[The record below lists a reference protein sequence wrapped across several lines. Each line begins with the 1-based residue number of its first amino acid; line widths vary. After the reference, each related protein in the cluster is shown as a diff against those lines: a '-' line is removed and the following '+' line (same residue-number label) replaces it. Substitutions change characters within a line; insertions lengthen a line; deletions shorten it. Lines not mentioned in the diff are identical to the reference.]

1 MSEIEKAW
9 KEIPEPIFIEVCDS
23 VYAVITPLGR
33 LYIPIVPGAIVDAEN
48 INENECKRGKRVS
61 KEELAVFMRLY
72 YEATQGRRVFASL
85 PPEKA
90 VEETIK
96 RGIYV
101 IPELIRR

>member
-9 KEIPEPIFIEVCDS
+9 KEIPEPIFIEVCGS

-33 LYIPIVPGAIVDAEN
+33 LYIPIVPGATVDAEN
-48 INENECKRGKRVS
+48 INECKGRKRVS
-61 KEELAVFMRLY
+61 KEELAVFMMLY
-72 YEATQGRRVFASL
+72 YEAVQGRRIFAAL

-90 VEETIK
+90 VEETVK

-101 IPELIRR
+101 IPELILR